1 MGETAQD
8 IYFDLIKRIKAK
20 VKSQERVMYDPD
32 TGIQRTYIQGKL
44 INTQHFTPNKY
55 RSKGN
60 PDESTP
66 A

>member
-1 MGETAQD
+1 MNTAQN
-8 IYFDLIKRIKAK
+8 IYFALIKRIKAK
-20 VKSQERVMYDPD
+20 VKSEERVMYDPE

-44 INTQHFTPNKY
+44 INTKHFTPNKY